1 MASDWL
7 ALIIA
12 LPTSPSAVRV
22 RVWRAM
28 KASGCGA
35 LRDGVYLLPDRPDC
49 TRLFDGL
56 ADEVRQAAGEA
67 TLLQFASRDAEQQT
81 QFEEL
86 FDRSAEY
93 RDFEKDLAQQR
104 RELRSA
110 AEVAGRRALRA
121 LAQRLGAL
129 RGIDFF
135 GDERGANVATALED
149 LRMECEAR
157 WSPGEPAAQVKGR
170 IEPLDPADY
179 QGRTWATRRRPWVD
193 RLASAWLILRFI
205 DPSAR
210 FVWLKPSAR
219 PPKAALGFDFDGATF
234 SHVAGKVTFEV
245 IAASFGLDD
254 DEWLRRIGE
263 AVHYIDVGGAASDE
277 AAGLE
282 AMARG
287 LQARHADDDALLA
300 GALSMFDSLYA
311 GLRGA
316 A

>member
-179 QGRTWATRRRPWVD
+179 QGRTWATRRRPWARRSTHGR
-193 RLASAWLILRFI
+193 RLA
-205 DPSAR
+205 DPS
-210 FVWLKPSAR
+210 LHR
-219 PPKAALGFDFDGATF
+219 PIGP
-234 SHVAGKVTFEV
+234 
-245 IAASFGLDD
+245 
-254 DEWLRRIGE
+254 LRLAE
-263 AVHYIDVGGAASDE
+263 AVRQAAEGGPGFRLRWRNLQSRRRQGHVRSDRRQFR
-277 AAGLE
+277 
-282 AMARG
+282 AR
-287 LQARHADDDALLA
+287 R
-300 GALSMFDSLYA
+300 
-311 GLRGA
+311 
-316 A
+316 